1 MKFLCLFLTVSNLCL
16 AMQPAQ
22 DDEQSSYQETLKL
35 LEWAQEKQFDM
46 KTLLSETHEDDE
58 EHYTLLHL
66 SVIQLHCDEA
76 ELLLHHGADINCK
89 GGKNL
94 NETPLSLAVKE
105 SRNRPSDALKMIRLL
120 CSHGAESNW
129 NMRYSL
135 MQFRMY
141 YPERKDLLSQCLTVI
156 HDHEKSKEKTKM
168 H

>member
-1 MKFLCLFLTVSNLCL
+1 MIIFYLFVSMLSISHFSYT
-16 AMQPAQ
+16 MQPTQ

-35 LEWAQEKQFDM
+35 LEWAKEKQFDM
-46 KTLLSETHEDDE
+46 KTLLSETNEDDE

-76 ELLLHHGADINCK
+76 ELLLRYGADINCK

-120 CSHGAESNW
+120 CSHGAETDW
-129 NMRYSL
+129 NMHYSL
-135 MQFRMY
+135 MQFRIY
-141 YPERKDLLSQCLTVI
+141 YPQHTDLLRECLTVI
-156 HDHEKSKEKTKM
+156 HDHEKSK
-168 H
+168 

>member
-1 MKFLCLFLTVSNLCL
+1 MKFLCLFLTLSNLCS

-22 DDEQSSYQETLKL
+22 DEQSSYQETLKL
-35 LEWAQEKQFDM
+35 LEWAKEKQFDI
-46 KTLLSETHEDDE
+46 KTLLSETNEDDE

-120 CSHGAESNW
+120 CSHGAETDW
-129 NMRYSL
+129 NMRYRL
-135 MQFRMY
+135 MQFRIY
-141 YPERKDLLSQCLTVI
+141 YPQHKDLLSQCLTVI